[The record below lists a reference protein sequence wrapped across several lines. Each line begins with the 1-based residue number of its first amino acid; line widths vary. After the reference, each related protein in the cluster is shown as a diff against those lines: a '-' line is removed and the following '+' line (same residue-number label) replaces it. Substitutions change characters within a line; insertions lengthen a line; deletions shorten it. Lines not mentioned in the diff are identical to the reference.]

1 MALVQ
6 GASMS
11 SSRIVIV
18 GGGFGG
24 LYTALNLCQFPWTAA
39 NRPDIVLLSNE
50 RHFLFS
56 PLLYELITGEM
67 QSWEVAPPYEELL
80 AETPVRFQQAQ
91 VRGVDL
97 AQRRVDMGGESLTG
111 DYLVLAVGGETQR
124 PPIPGL
130 REYAYEFRT
139 LADAER
145 LRERLRLL
153 LTGTGVVRVVIVG
166 AGPSG
171 IELACKLADQLGNR
185 GRVRLVDR
193 GMEILKTFSPFAR
206 ETAQKALERRRVWL
220 NLATTVTEI
229 TAQSIT
235 LNYKDQLDVLPVD
248 VVVWTAGTCTPA
260 WVRALPTSHDDQGRV
275 VVRPTLQLPD
285 YPQVL
290 ALGDVAACVDA
301 DGQAIPRTAQAAFQ
315 QADYAAW
322 NLWALI
328 TGRSL
333 LPFRYVHLGE
343 MLTLGTEDA
352 ALSGLGVQLQG
363 PLAYVV
369 RRLVY
374 LWRLPTL
381 KHRLQVGWHWMITPW
396 LDWVTRWTASPPPV
410 V

>member
-1 MALVQ
+1 MTR
-6 GASMS
+6 
-11 SSRIVIV
+11 SRIVIV

-39 NRPDIVLLSNE
+39 NRPEILLLNDE
-50 RHFLFS
+50 RHFVFS

-67 QSWEVAPPYEELL
+67 QSWEVAPSYEDLL
-80 AETPVRFQQAQ
+80 ADTPVRFQQAQ

-97 AQRRVDMGGESLTG
+97 AQRRVDVGGESLTG

-145 LRERLRLL
+145 LRERLRVLL
-153 LTGTGVVRVVIVG
+153 SGTDVVRVVIVG

-171 IELACKLADQLGNR
+171 IELACKLAEQLGNR
-185 GRVRLVDR
+185 GRVRLVER
-193 GMEILKTFSPFAR
+193 GLEILKTFSPFAR
-206 ETAQKALERRRVWL
+206 ETAQKALERRGVWL

-248 VVVWTAGTCTPA
+248 VVVWTAGICTPA
-260 WVRALPTSHDDQGRV
+260 WIRHLPTPHDDQGRL

-301 DGQAIPRTAQAAFQ
+301 NGQAIPRTAQAAFQ

-322 NLWALI
+322 NLWALT

-333 LPFRYVHLGE
+333 LPFQYFHLGE

-352 ALSGLGVQLQG
+352 ALSGLGLQLQG
-363 PLAYVV
+363 PLAYLA

-381 KHRLQVGWHWMITPW
+381 KHRLQVGWHWMMTPW
-396 LDWVTRWTASPPPV
+396 LDWVTRWTAQQPRVS
-410 V
+410 

>member
-1 MALVQ
+1 MT
-6 GASMS
+6 GN
-11 SSRIVIV
+11 RIVIV

-24 LYTALNLCQFPWTAA
+24 LYTALNLCQFPWTEA
-39 NRPDIVLLSNE
+39 NRPEIVLLNDE

-67 QSWEVAPPYEELL
+67 QSWEIAPPYEELL
-80 AETPVRFQQAQ
+80 ADTPVRFQQAQ

-97 AQRRVDMGGESLTG
+97 AQRWVEVGGERITG

-124 PPIPGL
+124 PAIPGL
-130 REYAYEFRT
+130 KEYAYEFRT

-145 LRERLRLL
+145 LRERLRL
-153 LTGTGVVRVVIVG
+153 TGTGVVRVAIVG

-193 GMEILKTFSPFAR
+193 GSEILKTFSPFAR
-206 ETAQKALERRRVWL
+206 ETAQNALEQRGIWL

-229 TAQSIT
+229 TANSIT
-235 LNYKDQLDVLPVD
+235 LSYKDQLDVLPVD
-248 VVVWTAGTCTPA
+248 LVVWTAGTRTPQ
-260 WVRALPTSHDDQGRV
+260 WVRDLPAQQDDQGRL
-275 VVRPTLQLPD
+275 VVRSTLQLPE

-290 ALGDVAACVDA
+290 ALGDVAACVD
-301 DGQAIPRTAQAAFQ
+301 DQGQAIPRTAQAAFQ

-322 NLWALI
+322 NLWAL
-328 TGRSL
+328 TNGRSL
-333 LPFRYVHLGE
+333 LPFKYFHLGE

-352 ALSGLGVQLQG
+352 ALSGLGMQLQG
-363 PLAYVV
+363 SLAYIA

-381 KHRLQVGWHWMITPW
+381 KHRLQVGWHWMMTPW
-396 LDWVTRWTASPPPV
+396 LDWVTHLTANPR
-410 V
+410 

>member
-1 MALVQ
+1 
-6 GASMS
+6 
-11 SSRIVIV
+11 
-18 GGGFGG
+18 

-39 NRPDIVLLSNE
+39 NRPEIILLNDE

-67 QSWEVAPPYEELL
+67 QSWEIAPPYEELL
-80 AETPVRFQQAQ
+80 ADTPVRFQQAR

-97 AQRRVDMGGESLTG
+97 AQRWVEVESERITG

-124 PPIPGL
+124 PAIPGL
-130 REYAYEFRT
+130 KEYAYEFRT

-145 LRERLRLL
+145 LRERLRL
-153 LTGTGVVRVVIVG
+153 TGTGVVRVAIVG

-193 GMEILKTFSPFAR
+193 GSEILKTFSPFAR
-206 ETAQKALERRRVWL
+206 ETAQKALEQRGIWL

-229 TAQSIT
+229 TANSIT
-235 LNYKDQLDVLPVD
+235 LSYKDQLDVLPVD
-248 VVVWTAGTCTPA
+248 LVVWTAGIRTPQ
-260 WVRALPTSHDDQGRV
+260 WVRDLPAQQDDQGRLV
-275 VVRPTLQLPD
+275 VHSTLQLPE

-290 ALGDVAACVDA
+290 ALGDVAACVD
-301 DGQAIPRTAQAAFQ
+301 DQGQAIPRTAQAAFQ

-322 NLWALI
+322 NLWALA

-333 LPFRYVHLGE
+333 LPFKYFHLGE

-352 ALSGLGVQLQG
+352 AMSGLGIQLQG
-363 PLAYVV
+363 PLAYIA

-381 KHRLQVGWHWMITPW
+381 KHRLQVGWHWIMTPW
-396 LDWVTRWTASPPPV
+396 LDWVTSVTANPR
-410 V
+410 

>member
-1 MALVQ
+1 MTTT
-6 GASMS
+6 
-11 SSRIVIV
+11 RIVIV

-24 LYTALNLCQFPWTAA
+24 LYTALNLCQFPWTDA
-39 NRPDIVLLSNE
+39 NRPDILLLNDE
-50 RHFLFS
+50 RHFLFA

-67 QSWEVAPPYEELL
+67 QSWEVAPPYEDLL
-80 AETPVRFQQAQ
+80 ADTPIRFQQAYVQ
-91 VRGVDL
+91 GVDL
-97 AQRRVDMGGESLTG
+97 VQRRVEVGNESISA

-130 REYAYEFRT
+130 PDHAYEFRT
-139 LADAER
+139 LVDAER
-145 LRERLRLL
+145 LRERLRFLL
-153 LTGTGVVRVVIVG
+153 SGTGVVRVVIVG

-193 GMEILKTFSPFAR
+193 GTEILKTFSPFAR
-206 ETAQKALERRRVWL
+206 EAAEKALERRGIWL

-229 TAQSIT
+229 TANTIT

-248 VVVWTAGTCTPA
+248 VVVWTAGTRTPQ
-260 WVRALPTSHDDQGRV
+260 WVVDLPAQHDDQGRL
-275 VVRPTLQLPD
+275 VVRPTLQLPE

-290 ALGDVAACVDA
+290 ALGDVAACVDEQ
-301 DGQAIPRTAQAAFQ
+301 GQVIPRTAQAAFQ

-333 LPFRYVHLGE
+333 LPFKYFHLGE

-363 PLAYVV
+363 PLAYIA

-381 KHRLQVGWHWMITPW
+381 KHRLQVGWHWMMTPW
-396 LDWVTRWTASPPPV
+396 LDWVTTVMSSQR
-410 V
+410 